1 MTESRVVGSDE
12 LNCGSC
18 FEFASMSKRIEG
30 AGKIGSKSK
39 RPFRS
44 CHTGT
49 RLSMAPK
56 TNVSVVEKWSGMERE
71 VQVVVCV
78 VVVVPAVLVAAVCLW
93 CGRTCLKFLTSFH
106 CDS

>member
-1 MTESRVVGSDE
+1 MGSGRCDDRVARVVGSDE

-44 CHTGT
+44 WPHWNQAEHGSKNKC
-49 RLSMAPK
+49 
-56 TNVSVVEKWSGMERE
+56 
-71 VQVVVCV
+71 QC
-78 VVVVPAVLVAAVCLW
+78 C
-93 CGRTCLKFLTSFH
+93 
-106 CDS
+106 